1 MVLGCTESVYVTIMT
16 LGAQEKLAPSCSVRR
31 HCHRDEILVVTIFS
45 WNALFCF
52 SPIPQIRYINFVK
65 LTLSHIP
72 SIPHCTLQAA
82 FLHLNADTRCFR
94 CIDIQY
100 LCMQQNW
107 IERFSVRLWSM
118 KIHKSNQL
126 SRRYQKNI
134 DAGPM
139 CKCEEILW
147 KNNFLCHQIYC
158 ITSQVS
164 TDLQAEQN
172 TNLYWLLHYW
182 YRVSDNIDIITI
194 NKEKVL

>member
-1 MVLGCTESVYVTIMT
+1 MWQLWHSELRRNWRPAAPCGVTVTVMKY
-16 LGAQEKLAPSCSVRR
+16 LWLPFLAGTP
-31 HCHRDEILVVTIFS
+31 FS
-45 WNALFCF
+45 AFLLYL
-52 SPIPQIRYINFVK
+52 RYINFVK

-82 FLHLNADTRCFR
+82 FLHLNADTRYFR